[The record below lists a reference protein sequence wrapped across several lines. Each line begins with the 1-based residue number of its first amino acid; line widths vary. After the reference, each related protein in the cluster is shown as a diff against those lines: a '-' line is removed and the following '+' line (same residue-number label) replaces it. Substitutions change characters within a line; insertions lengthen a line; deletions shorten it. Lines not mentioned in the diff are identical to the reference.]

1 MWKGESM
8 DKKFSD
14 FLSQLTPEKLT
25 EIADRTSDIL
35 EKTHENYNKDPK
47 TSLGNQTATIALWM
61 SLGLLEEYHEWL
73 MK

>member
-1 MWKGESM
+1 M

-35 EKTHENYNKDPK
+35 EKTRENYNKDPK
-47 TSLGNQTATIALWM
+47 TS
-61 SLGLLEEYHEWL
+61 
-73 MK
+73 

>member
-1 MWKGESM
+1 M

-35 EKTHENYNKDPK
+35 EKTRENYNKDPK
-47 TSLGNQTATIALWM
+47 TSLGNQTATIAILM

>member
-1 MWKGESM
+1 M

-35 EKTHENYNKDPK
+35 EKTRENYNKDPK
-47 TSLGNQTATIALWM
+47 TSLGNQTVTIALWM